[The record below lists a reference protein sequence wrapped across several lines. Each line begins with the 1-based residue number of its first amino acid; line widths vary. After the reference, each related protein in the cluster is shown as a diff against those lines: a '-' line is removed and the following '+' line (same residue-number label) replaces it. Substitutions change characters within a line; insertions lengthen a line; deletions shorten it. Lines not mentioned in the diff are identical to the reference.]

1 MKQFLSK
8 WGKILGTTNQKSR
21 RAVKQG
27 RSIQFEALEERALLD
42 AAPIL
47 NLSALDYDQQA
58 GCYSVDITS
67 GATYQI
73 PLTATDADGDA
84 VYFRVTPD
92 NTNFLSAAVSAGK
105 RTDIAAESNPYLK
118 MTVTWKNAQ
127 GVSQTGV
134 MVFELFPNEAPDSV
148 ARAIEAANDGFY
160 NQTLIDYV
168 KNGALLYG
176 GSFNASNEY
185 IAEEYSTIDD
195 NFNSSLQHT
204 TKGLIGFLPAS
215 TTLNGNDTNTAQFY
229 ITDGKQISLNS
240 DLSIFGKLVS
250 GYDVLD
256 AISSVSTGTHVVTIN
271 GQQYQY
277 SDWPSTPI
285 TVVNAEIVEGNA
297 YATASNGSTSV
308 GATVTLKSN
317 LKVTTDDAYTT
328 WMTVTAVDSTGRT
341 SESIRVKVNISKAD
355 STNSKPFITDFNAKE
370 IVIPLS
376 QSGQSA
382 AYVNGLINAK
392 DIDSDTIYYWV
403 GLYAQG
409 STELLSYC
417 YAYDEATGYYEIYT
431 QNQSTKAYLS
441 PGVYSFYSAVSSS
454 ADSWDY
460 ADSQMTP
467 VYILPSKPTGMTL
480 NPSSYD
486 SGESGNETSKRSGL
500 KFDVTGATKDM
511 TVEVWTTINGEETCI
526 GSATCVNAN
535 GTVTVPMNSGIT
547 LNYGTYDFSV
557 KQVLTTNVSVGNT
570 QISNKRL
577 ESDALDELTINII
590 SADNANAPTILDPL
604 FSTPSWENGAAC
616 LLIDGVAEAFENEQ
630 LSIQLRAS
638 DPDEGDVV
646 TWSILYA
653 PESIASQLT
662 LSETD
667 SSGGAVLTWT
677 PGEECGGNQYSL
689 ILCASDGRG
698 KFSTI
703 EIAVEVNE
711 TQDNP
716 IFYPTNAQAG
726 TAGQWIMFSVQAYD
740 PDPTNSQITL
750 YPSSVPAGFDAS
762 TLRGRSMLIYSDDGS
777 EYLYTQYEV
786 VMKLPQNAIVGD
798 SASFTFTAVK
808 TIAGQTLTST
818 QDVKVYVISQSAW
831 ENVVAGAPSLEFVA
845 GSGLSVDDVYITNNN
860 NSNTTTT
867 LSFLGQNL
875 TPGKPVCLFSDNNVI
890 GIESDVVV
898 PSRVVTST
906 YGWKLT
912 DGAHAITIAQPL
924 EATVQT
930 EDGAVLVDVMGAMSN
945 ALAIDV
951 DTVAP
956 VLADELTSNVMTEGV
971 LFTSTASATDGHAIR
986 YSLVDAPT
994 GMTINST
1001 TGVIRWTPDFTAGV
1015 LESIT
1020 VKATDAAGNYSQK
1033 TYDVTITEGPSI
1045 VVEDQTI
1052 NELELWTYE
1061 LDVENATQIKLVSAP
1076 SGLTL
1081 NEPQTEG
1088 GKWFLSWTPTE
1099 AQGGVSSSYTV
1110 KVKVSNDQ
1118 NASRTAS
1125 FKIIVKEVN
1134 QLPVI
1139 TAIGNQSVN
1148 EGETLALS
1156 VSATDGDVP
1165 KQTLTWSLTNAP
1177 DGMTITPSSVNGK
1190 ATISWTPTEA
1200 QGGNSYTVTVTVSDG
1215 VNSVSQDVVFTA
1227 VEIDNA
1233 PVFDN
1238 PTMPVVFS
1246 GKPGTITPL
1255 NSVSIDFNAVDPDA
1269 QPAGIAYSLVGNAV
1283 SGATINPTTGEF
1295 SWTPNVNT
1303 AAGDYSFTVRATE
1316 NDAQALFTDYSF
1328 TLTVVE
1334 PIKINELAAME
1345 AEEGAALTVTPT
1357 TNADNVSWRQLTW
1370 SLSDDAPAG
1379 VKINASTGKITWTP
1393 SESQG
1398 GQEFTFTVNV
1408 SDAASSDSTTL
1419 TVSVTEIDNPP
1430 TFVRPTNSVT
1440 NVVYPGSKL
1449 TVSFQAVDPDNSAAS
1464 IMYTLKDAPLGVSL
1478 DATTGLTTW
1487 NIPYIYPSGVY
1498 YIIVR
1503 ATEIS
1508 YDNGAIVSGQYTD
1521 YTLRVKVVSSI
1532 PAPPSHLSPYYQD
1545 RYTIP
1550 QELVVALASH
1560 NSQNNAVTASAA
1572 AIATSAARAY
1582 EASETILGFQLTGSS
1597 QSLGTSS
1604 LEETK
1609 PDAEAEA
1616 EAEEKEPEA
1625 STPEPARYNI
1635 PLTPQKK
1642 TLLNSKYD
1650 NLKKRK

>member
-8 WGKILGTTNQKSR
+8 WGKILGMTNQKSR
-21 RAVKQG
+21 RAVKKE
-27 RSIQFEALEERALLD
+27 RHIQFEALEERALLD

-47 NLSALDYDQQA
+47 NLSALDYDNQA

-73 PLTATDADGDA
+73 PLTATDADGDEI
-84 VYFRVTPD
+84 YFRVTPE
-92 NTNFLSAAVSAGK
+92 NASYLSAAVSAGK
-105 RTDIAAESNPYLK
+105 RADITANCNPYLK

-127 GVSQTGV
+127 GVSQSGT

-148 ARAIEAANDGFY
+148 ARALEATNAGFY

-168 KNGALLYG
+168 KNGALIYG

-229 ITDGKQISLNS
+229 ITDGKKISLNS

-250 GYDVLD
+250 GYEVLD
-256 AISSVSTGTHVVTIN
+256 AISSVTTGTHVVTIN

-285 TVVNAEIVEGNA
+285 TIVNAEIVEGNA
-297 YATASNGSTSV
+297 YATASNGTTSV
-308 GATVTLKSN
+308 GATVSLKSN

-328 WMTVTAVDSTGRT
+328 WMTVTAVDSHGNA
-341 SESIRVKVNISKAD
+341 SESVRVKVNISKAD

-382 AYVNGLINAK
+382 AYVNGLVNAK
-392 DIDSDTIYYWV
+392 DIDSDTIYYWM
-403 GLYAQG
+403 GLYKQG
-409 STELLSYC
+409 SSELLTYC
-417 YAYDEATGYYEIYT
+417 YSFDSSTGYYEIYT
-431 QNQSTKAYLS
+431 QNQSTHAYLS
-441 PGVYSFYSAVSSS
+441 PGVYNWYTVVAAGTED
-454 ADSWDY
+454 ADWNY
-460 ADSQMTP
+460 GDSQMTP
-467 VYILPSKPTGMTL
+467 VYILPSKPTGLTL

-486 SGESGNETSKRSGL
+486 SGETGNETSKRSGL

-526 GSATCVNAN
+526 GSATCVKTN
-535 GTVTVPMNSGIT
+535 GTVTVPMNSDIT

-557 KQVLTTNVSVGNT
+557 KQVLTTDVSVGNT
-570 QISNKRL
+570 HISNKRL
-577 ESDALDELTINII
+577 ESDALDELTINIV
-590 SADNANAPTILDPL
+590 SADNANAPTILDPM
-604 FSTPSWENGAAC
+604 FSTPSWEDGNMC
-616 LLIDGVAEAFENEQ
+616 LLTNGVAEAFENEQ
-630 LSIQLRAS
+630 FTLQLRAS

-689 ILCASDGRG
+689 ILCAADGRG
-698 KFSTI
+698 RFSTV
-703 EIAVEVNE
+703 EVAVEVNE

-716 IFYPTNAQAG
+716 VFYPTNAQAG
-726 TAGQWIMFSVQAYD
+726 TAGQWIMFSVKAYD

-750 YPSSVPAGFDAS
+750 YPSSVPSGFDAS
-762 TLRGRSMLIYSDDGS
+762 TLRGRSILIYSDDGS

-786 VMKLPQNAIVGD
+786 VMKLPQAAPEGD

-808 TIAGQTLTST
+808 TIAGQTLTAT
-818 QDVKVYVISQSAW
+818 QDVKIYVISQDAW
-831 ENVVAGAPSLEFVA
+831 EDAVTGAPTLEFIA
-845 GSGLSVDDVYITNNN
+845 GSGLGPDDVYITNNN

-906 YGWKLT
+906 YGWIQA
-912 DGAHAITIAQPL
+912 DGEHAITIAQPQD
-924 EATVQT
+924 ATVQT
-930 EDGAVLVDVMGAMSN
+930 DDGAVLVDVMGAMSN

-956 VLADELTSNVMTEGV
+956 VLADELTNNVMTEGV
-971 LFTSTASATDGHAIR
+971 LFTSTASATDGHAVS
-986 YSLVDAPT
+986 YSLVNAPN
-994 GMTINST
+994 GMTINSA
-1001 TGVIRWTPDFTAGV
+1001 TGVISWTPDFTAGV

-1020 VKATDAAGNYSQK
+1020 VKATDAAGNYAQK
-1033 TYDVTITEGPSI
+1033 AYDVTVTEGPSI

-1061 LDVENATQIKLVSAP
+1061 LDVENVTQIELVSAP
-1076 SGLTL
+1076 TGLTL
-1081 NEPQTEG
+1081 NAPQTEG
-1088 GKWFLSWTPTE
+1088 GKWFLAWTPTE
-1099 AQGGVSSSYTV
+1099 QQGRVSSSYTV
-1110 KVKVSNDQ
+1110 KLKVSNDQ
-1118 NASRTAS
+1118 NASRTVS

-1139 TAIGNQSVN
+1139 TTIQNQTVN
-1148 EGETLALS
+1148 EGETLTLT
-1156 VSATDGDVP
+1156 VSATDGDIP

-1190 ATISWTPTEA
+1190 ATISWTPSEA

-1215 VNSVSQDVVFTA
+1215 VGSVSQDVVFTA

-1233 PVFDN
+1233 PVFDD
-1238 PTMPVVFS
+1238 PAIPAVFS

-1255 NSVSIDFNAVDPDA
+1255 NSVSIDFNAVDPDP
-1269 QPAGIAYSLVGNAV
+1269 QPAGIVYSLVGNAV
-1283 SGATINPTTGEF
+1283 SGATINSSTGEF
-1295 SWTPNVNT
+1295 SWTPNANT

-1316 NDAQALFTDYSF
+1316 NDAQALFTDYNF

-1334 PIKINELAAME
+1334 PIQINELAAME
-1345 AEEGAALTVTPT
+1345 AAEGSTLTVTPT
-1357 TNADNVSWRQLTW
+1357 TNADNVSWRPLTW
-1370 SLSDDAPAG
+1370 SLSNDAPSG
-1379 VKINASTGKITWTP
+1379 VKINVSTGKITWTP

-1408 SDAASSDSTTL
+1408 SDEASSDSTTL
-1419 TVSVTEIDNPP
+1419 TVSVTEIDSPP
-1430 TFVRPTNSVT
+1430 KFVRPTSSGT

-1449 TVSFQAVDPDNSAAS
+1449 TVSFQAVDPDNSAES
-1464 IMYTLKDAPLGVSL
+1464 IAYTLVNAPWGVSL
-1478 DATTGLTTW
+1478 DATTGLVSW
-1487 NIPYIYPSGVY
+1487 SIPYSSTSGVY
-1498 YIIVR
+1498 NIIVR
-1503 ATEIS
+1503 ATEIT
-1508 YDNGAIVSGQYTD
+1508 YNNGAIVSGKYTD
-1521 YTLRVKVVSSI
+1521 YTLRVSVASSI
-1532 PAPPSHLSPYYQD
+1532 PAPPGPLSPYYQD
-1545 RYTIP
+1545 RYAILE
-1550 QELVVALASH
+1550 ELVADLAAQ
-1560 NSQNNAVTASAA
+1560 NAQNNVSASAA
-1572 AIATSAARAY
+1572 AIAASADRVY
-1582 EASETILGFQLTGSS
+1582 ESCDTILGFQLSGSS
-1597 QSLGTSS
+1597 YS
-1604 LEETK
+1604 LEEIMPGAET
-1609 PDAEAEA
+1609 EAETV
-1616 EAEEKEPEA
+1616 ENEPEA
-1625 STPEPARYNI
+1625 STPEPVQYNI

-1642 TLLNSKYD
+1642 TLLNSKYT
-1650 NLKKRK
+1650 NPKKRK